1 MTATMSGL
9 MNGPMK
15 FDVTVLK
22 SVVAGLP
29 CEFRVNITL
38 GAMGGA
44 VLPTI
49 QNLEPRVCKY
59 SYNNRTRLRD
69 QPNQNSRVQ
78 SRYQREEVRDD

>member
-49 QNLEPRVCKY
+49 QNLEPRV
-59 SYNNRTRLRD
+59 
-69 QPNQNSRVQ
+69 
-78 SRYQREEVRDD
+78 